1 MITLQDLKK
10 LKNNDGLTL
19 KNGKAISYKTGWQVA
34 DHGIETS
41 DAKKAFRAIQS
52 FGGSCGVWFS
62 NGIYYV
68 DHSFRVPTKKRAFEI
83 GRKCNQLSVLRWNGM
98 KLFDVV

>member
-41 DAKKAFRAIQS
+41 DAKKAFHAIKRMN
-52 FGGSCGVWFS
+52 GNCGVWFS
-62 NGIYYV
+62 NGIYYI
-68 DHSFRVPTKKRAFEI
+68 DHSFRVSRKHDAMRI
-83 GRKCNQLSVLRWNGM
+83 GRENNQLSVLRWNGM